1 MMGKEK
7 ESDRAAWFTTLE
19 VSHVLGVSVR
29 TVERWRA
36 EGKFIPNRST
46 KGGHSRY
53 SLEQIEKMKEHKNS
67 PFYVENPKQPRKQS
81 KLKIKKKTKTMNEQ
95 VEKMIE
101 HKNRAAYVEEREQ
114 PRKLGKPK
122 IKKKTKTMKLAN
134 TPCTFDL
141 PSHEEFVKYVYDFLE
156 QSNTK
161 PSMFGRMALNDSG
174 SIQRLNGTD
183 PRLSTMLKICE
194 AIEKVKQDQS
204 LQKML
209 QEMME

>member
-1 MMGKEK
+1 MRGQN
-7 ESDRAAWFTTLE
+7 WYTTLE
-19 VSHVLGVSVR
+19 VAQVFCVSVR
-29 TVERWRA
+29 TIERWRS
-36 EGKFIPNRST
+36 EGKFIPSQST

-53 SLEQIEKMKEHKNS
+53 SLEQ
-67 PFYVENPKQPRKQS
+67 
-81 KLKIKKKTKTMNEQ
+81 

-101 HKNRAAYVEEREQ
+101 HKNRASYIEEREH

-156 QSNTK
+156 QSNIK

-174 SIQRLNGTD
+174 SIQRLKDGTD

-209 QEMME
+209 QEMTE

>member
-1 MMGKEK
+1 MNIKK
-7 ESDRAAWFTTLE
+7 TTLQNSKHWFRTQD
-19 VSHVLGVSVR
+19 VAKDLGVSVR
-29 TVERWRA
+29 AIERWRS
-36 EGKFIPNRST
+36 EGKFIPSQST

-53 SLEQIEKMKEHKNS
+53 SLEQ
-67 PFYVENPKQPRKQS
+67 
-81 KLKIKKKTKTMNEQ
+81 

-101 HKNRAAYVEEREQ
+101 HRNRASYIEEREQ
-114 PRKLGKPK
+114 PRKLGKLK
-122 IKKKTKTMKLAN
+122 VKKKTKTMKLAN

-141 PSHEEFVKYVYDFLE
+141 PLHEEFVKYVYDFLE
-156 QSNTK
+156 QSNIK

-174 SIQRLNGTD
+174 SIQRLKDGTD
-183 PRLSTMLKICE
+183 PRLSTMLKIYE